1 MLSDEFCAN
10 IAVIPY
16 MAMMVI
22 DCVVAEWVL
31 NVTLLMISWDP
42 QHYVTKMIY
51 AVYLLRVA

>member
-1 MLSDEFCAN
+1 M
-10 IAVIPY
+10 AVIPY

-42 QHYVTKMIY
+42 QHYVTTMIY